1 MGKTCNNHST
11 LFFLLGGTLS
21 TEEMPTPP
29 VSSLPQAVILVTGG
43 TGLVGKAIE
52 KVNLLNDSVSTGYL
66 DNQ

>member
-1 MGKTCNNHST
+1 MGKLCNNHSI

-29 VSSLPQAVILVTGG
+29 GSSLPQAVVLVTGG

-52 KVNLLNDSVSTGYL
+52 KVNLLNESISIEYL